1 MLLSQ
6 RYRIAPAKGTS
17 TPDSVGPKWYESN
30 VFWGSFALAFGRVLT
45 VVAAMLSGDNYS
57 SLSSRLNKK
66 CYRISQMSSIAYFR
80 TSWFFVF
87 PLAHWC

>member
-1 MLLSQ
+1 MDSGYPRLQVRFNLYSN
-6 RYRIAPAKGTS
+6 RYVP
-17 TPDSVGPKWYESN
+17 
-30 VFWGSFALAFGRVLT
+30 L
-45 VVAAMLSGDNYS
+45 MGDNYS
-57 SLSSRLNKK
+57 SLSCCLNKK